1 MGAAERGSS
10 VTTGIVQSDGRHMQP
25 HDLDAEESLLGAMV
39 VSPNALPIATEL
51 VVEDDFYR
59 DTHRIVFRTIRDMYG
74 LGKEVDAVTL
84 SAALEQQ
91 GVLERVGG
99 KAFVHTLVEIVPAA
113 ANVRQYAEIVRET
126 SVLRQLIKV
135 GNEIAELGYDHPD
148 EARTLLDTC
157 EQKVFAISQHRSS
170 ADFEAMSDLVK
181 STFARIDM
189 IRDGAQLSGVPTG
202 FADIDKTT
210 GGFQPSNLIVLAARP
225 GVGKTSL
232 ALNIAHNIGM
242 TGQQSVA
249 IFSLE
254 MSKQEISERMLC
266 SAARVASHRLRS
278 GQTLPN
284 DDYYKLITVAGELE
298 KAPIYVDDTAGLN
311 VFELRAKA
319 RRLAS
324 RVEPKLGLVIID
336 YLQLMMGD
344 GRADNRQQ
352 EVAGISRSLKQLARE
367 LNVPV
372 LAVSQLNREVES
384 RAEKKPLLSDLRES
398 GAIEQDADLVI
409 FIYEPRDENAKGV
422 VVVDIAKHRNGPTNI
437 ARLGFVR
444 DYTKFRTLKAEE
456 ASRYD
461 F

>member
-1 MGAAERGSS
+1 
-10 VTTGIVQSDGRHMQP
+10 MQP
-25 HDLDAEESLLGAMV
+25 HNLDAEESLLGAMV

-74 LGKEVDAVTL
+74 LGKEIDAVTL
-84 SAALEQQ
+84 SAALEAQ
-91 GVLERVGG
+91 GMLERVGG
-99 KAFVHTLVEIVPAA
+99 KAFVHTLVEIVPAVG
-113 ANVRQYAEIVRET
+113 NVRQYAEIVRET

-157 EQKVFAISQHRSS
+157 EQKVFAISQHRNS

-181 STFARIDM
+181 STFERIDK
-189 IRDGAQLSGVPTG
+189 IRDGSQLSGVPTG

-242 TGQQSVA
+242 TGEQSVA

>member
-1 MGAAERGSS
+1 M
-10 VTTGIVQSDGRHMQP
+10 TTGIVQSDGRHMQP

-74 LGKEVDAVTL
+74 LGKEIDAVTL
-84 SAALEQQ
+84 SAALEAQ
-91 GVLERVGG
+91 GVLDRVGG

-113 ANVRQYAEIVRET
+113 GNVRQYAEIVRET

-181 STFARIDM
+181 STFERIDM
-189 IRDGAQLSGVPTG
+189 IRDGHQLSGVPTG

-367 LNVPV
+367 LDVPV

>member
-1 MGAAERGSS
+1 
-10 VTTGIVQSDGRHMQP
+10 VTTGIVEADGRHMQP

-39 VSPNALPIATEL
+39 VSPNAIPIATEL
-51 VVEDDFYR
+51 VADDDFYR
-59 DTHRIVFRTIRDMYG
+59 DTHRVVFRVIRDMYAQ
-74 LGKEVDAVTL
+74 GKEVDAVTL

-126 SVLRQLIKV
+126 SVLRQLIRV
-135 GNEIAELGYDHPD
+135 GNEIAELGYEHPS
-148 EARTLLDTC
+148 EARELLDAC
-157 EQKVFAISQHRSS
+157 EQKVFLISQNRLTT
-170 ADFEAMSDLVK
+170 DFDAMSDMIK
-181 STFARIDM
+181 TTFERIDM
-189 IRDGAQLSGVPTG
+189 IREGQQVSGVASG
-202 FADIDKTT
+202 FADIDRMT
-210 GGFQPSNLIVLAARP
+210 GGFQPSNLVVLAARP

-232 ALNIAHNIGM
+232 ALNIAHNIGV
-242 TGQQSVA
+242 TGKVSVA
-249 IFSLE
+249 VFSLE

-284 DDYYKLITVAGELE
+284 DDYYKLVTVAGELE
-298 KAPIYVDDTAGLN
+298 KAPIYVDDTAGIN

-324 RVEPKLGLVIID
+324 RVDPKLGLVIID

-344 GRADNRQQ
+344 RRADNRQQ
-352 EVAGISRSLKQLARE
+352 EVANISRSLKQLARE
-367 LNVPV
+367 LDVPV
-372 LAVSQLNREVES
+372 LAVSQLNRDVET
-384 RAEKKPLLSDLRES
+384 RAEKKPMLSDLRES

-409 FIYEPRDENAKGV
+409 FIYEPRDENSKGV
-422 VVVDIAKHRNGPTNI
+422 VAVDIAKHRNGPTGV

-444 DYTKFRTLKAEE
+444 DYTKFRTLKADE

>member
-181 STFARIDM
+181 STFERIDM
-189 IRDGAQLSGVPTG
+189 IRDGHQLSGVPTG

-367 LNVPV
+367 LDVPV

>member
-1 MGAAERGSS
+1 MA
-10 VTTGIVQSDGRHMQP
+10 TGIVQSDGRHMQP

-51 VVEDDFYR
+51 VAEDDFYR
-59 DTHRIVFRTIRDMYG
+59 DTHRLVFRAIRDMYA

-126 SVLRQLIKV
+126 SILRQLIRV
-135 GNEIAELGYDHPD
+135 GNEIAEMGYEHPD
-148 EARTLLDTC
+148 EARNLLDSC
-157 EQKVFAISQHRSS
+157 EQKVFAISQHRLSS
-170 ADFEAMSDLVK
+170 DFDAMSDMVK
-181 STFARIDM
+181 STFDRIEM
-189 IRDGAQLSGVPTG
+189 IREGLHLTGVLTG
-202 FADIDKTT
+202 FPDIDKTT

-232 ALNIAHNIGM
+232 ALNIAHNIGL
-242 TGQQSVA
+242 TGKASVA

-266 SAARVASHRLRS
+266 SAARVKSHLLRA
-278 GQTLPN
+278 GNTLQN
-284 DDYYKLITVAGELE
+284 DDYYKLVTVAGELE
-298 KAPIYVDDTAGLN
+298 KAPIYVDDTAGIN

-352 EVAGISRSLKQLARE
+352 EVANISRSLKQLARE
-367 LNVPV
+367 LDVPV
-372 LAVSQLNREVES
+372 LAVSQLNRDVET
-384 RAEKKPLLSDLRES
+384 RAEKKPQLSDLRES

-409 FIYEPRDENAKGV
+409 FIYEPRDDNSKGV
-422 VVVDIAKHRNGPTNI
+422 VTVDIAKHRNGPTNVV
-437 ARLGFVR
+437 RLGFVR
-444 DYTKFRTLKAEE
+444 DYTKFRTLKADE

-461 F
+461 V

>member
-1 MGAAERGSS
+1 
-10 VTTGIVQSDGRHMQP
+10 MQP

-74 LGKEVDAVTL
+74 LGKEIDAVTL
-84 SAALEQQ
+84 SAALEAQ
-91 GVLERVGG
+91 GVLDRVGG

-113 ANVRQYAEIVRET
+113 GNVRQYAEIVRET

-181 STFARIDM
+181 STFERIDM
-189 IRDGAQLSGVPTG
+189 IRDGHQLSGVPTG

-367 LNVPV
+367 LDVPV

>member
-1 MGAAERGSS
+1 

-74 LGKEVDAVTL
+74 LGKEIDAVTL
-84 SAALEQQ
+84 SAALEAQ
-91 GVLERVGG
+91 GVLDRVGG

-113 ANVRQYAEIVRET
+113 GNVRQYAEIVRET

-181 STFARIDM
+181 STFERIDM
-189 IRDGAQLSGVPTG
+189 IRDGHQLSGVPTG

-367 LNVPV
+367 LDVPV

>member
-1 MGAAERGSS
+1 M
-10 VTTGIVQSDGRHMQP
+10 VQSDGRHMQP
-25 HDLDAEESLLGAMV
+25 HDLDAEESVLGAMV
-39 VSPNALPIATEL
+39 LSPNAIPIATEL
-51 VVEDDFYR
+51 LDVDDFYR
-59 DTHRIVFRTIRDMYG
+59 DTHRLVFKAVRDMYAD
-74 LGKEVDAVTL
+74 GKEVDAVTL
-84 SAALEQQ
+84 SAALEHE

-126 SVLRQLIKV
+126 SVLRQLIRV

-148 EARTLLDTC
+148 EARTLLDSC
-157 EQKVFAISQHRSS
+157 EQKVFAISQHRLST
-170 ADFEAMSDLVK
+170 DFESLSSMVK
-181 STFARIDM
+181 SAFDRIEM
-189 IRDGAQLSGVPTG
+189 IREGLQLTGVPSG
-202 FADIDKTT
+202 FPDIDKNT

-232 ALNIAHNIGM
+232 ALNIAHNIGLI
-242 TGQQSVA
+242 GQYSVA
-249 IFSLE
+249 LFSLE

-278 GQTLPN
+278 GQTMPN
-284 DDYYKLITVAGELE
+284 DDYYKLVTVAGELE
-298 KAPIYVDDTAGLN
+298 KAPIWVDDTAGLN

-352 EVAGISRSLKQLARE
+352 EVANISRSLKQLARE

-372 LAVSQLNREVES
+372 LAVSQLNRDVET
-384 RAEKKPLLSDLRES
+384 RAEKKPQLSDLRES
-398 GAIEQDADLVI
+398 GAIEQDADLVM
-409 FIYEPRDENAKGV
+409 FIYEPKDENKKGIV
-422 VVVDIAKHRNGPTNI
+422 ALDIAKHRNGPT
-437 ARLGFVR
+437 ASLRLGFVPN
-444 DYTKFRTLKAEE
+444 YTKFRTLKADDEG
-456 ASRYD
+456 RYD
-461 F
+461 S

>member
-1 MGAAERGSS
+1 VA
-10 VTTGIVQSDGRHMQP
+10 TGIAETDGRHMQP

-39 VSPNALPIATEL
+39 VSPNAIPIATEL
-51 VVEDDFYR
+51 VSDDDFYR
-59 DTHRIVFRTIRDMYG
+59 DTHRVVFRVIRDMYAQ
-74 LGKEVDAVTL
+74 GKEVDAVTL

-126 SVLRQLIKV
+126 SVLRQLIRV
-135 GNEIAELGYDHPD
+135 GNEIAELGYDHPG
-148 EARTLLDTC
+148 EARELLDSC
-157 EQKVFAISQHRSS
+157 EQKVFAISQHRLTT
-170 ADFEAMSDLVK
+170 DFDAMSDMVK
-181 STFARIDM
+181 ATFERIDM
-189 IRDGAQLSGVPTG
+189 IREGQQISGVTSG
-202 FADIDKTT
+202 FADIDRMT

-232 ALNIAHNIGM
+232 ALNVAHNIGV
-242 TGQQSVA
+242 TGTVSVA
-249 IFSLE
+249 VFSLE

-284 DDYYKLITVAGELE
+284 DDYYKLVTVAGELE
-298 KAPIYVDDTAGLN
+298 KAPIYVDDTAGIN

-324 RVEPKLGLVIID
+324 RVDPPLGLVIID

-352 EVAGISRSLKQLARE
+352 EVANISRSLKQLARE

-372 LAVSQLNREVES
+372 LAVSQLNRDVET
-384 RAEKKPLLSDLRES
+384 RAEKKPQLSDLRES

-409 FIYEPRDENAKGV
+409 FIYEPRDENSKGV
-422 VVVDIAKHRNGPTNI
+422 VAVDIAKHRNGPTGV

-444 DYTKFRTLKAEE
+444 DYTKFRTLKADE

>member
-1 MGAAERGSS
+1 
-10 VTTGIVQSDGRHMQP
+10 MQP

-74 LGKEVDAVTL
+74 LGKEIDAVTL
-84 SAALEQQ
+84 SAALEAQ

-409 FIYEPRDENAKGV
+409 FIYEPRDENAKGI

>member
-1 MGAAERGSS
+1 VA
-10 VTTGIVQSDGRHMQP
+10 TGMVETDGRHMQP

-39 VSPNALPIATEL
+39 VSPNAIPIATEL
-51 VVEDDFYR
+51 VAEDDFYR
-59 DTHRIVFRTIRDMYG
+59 DTHRLVFRVIRDMYG
-74 LGKEVDAVTL
+74 QGKEVDAVTL

-99 KAFVHTLVEIVPAA
+99 KAFIHTLVEIVPAA

-126 SVLRQLIKV
+126 SVLRQLIRV
-135 GNEIAELGYDHPD
+135 GNEIAELGYDHPSD
-148 EARTLLDTC
+148 ARELLDSC
-157 EQKVFAISQHRSS
+157 EQKVFAISQHRLTS
-170 ADFEAMSDLVK
+170 DFDAMSDMIK
-181 STFARIDM
+181 STFERIDM
-189 IRDGAQLSGVPTG
+189 IREGQQVSGVPSG
-202 FADIDKTT
+202 FADIDRMT

-232 ALNIAHNIGM
+232 ALNIAHNIGI
-242 TGQQSVA
+242 TGGRSVA
-249 IFSLE
+249 VFSLE

-284 DDYYKLITVAGELE
+284 DDYYKLVTVAGELE
-298 KAPIYVDDTAGLN
+298 KAPIYVDDTAGIN

-324 RVEPKLGLVIID
+324 RVDPPLGLVIID

-352 EVAGISRSLKQLARE
+352 EVANISRSLKQLARE
-367 LNVPV
+367 LDVPV
-372 LAVSQLNREVES
+372 LAVSQLNRDVET
-384 RAEKKPLLSDLRES
+384 RAEKKPMLSDLRES

-409 FIYEPRDENAKGV
+409 FIYEPRDENSKGV
-422 VVVDIAKHRNGPTNI
+422 VAVDIAKHRNGPTGV

-444 DYTKFRTLKAEE
+444 DYTKFRTLKADE

>member
-1 MGAAERGSS
+1 MAT
-10 VTTGIVQSDGRHMQP
+10 VDVQSDGTHMQP

-39 VSPNALPIATEL
+39 VSPNAIPIATEL
-51 VVEDDFYR
+51 LVEEDFYR
-59 DTHRIVFRTIRDMYG
+59 TTHRVIFRTIREMYAI
-74 LGKEVDAVTL
+74 GKEVDAVTL
-84 SAALEQQ
+84 SAALEQK
-91 GVLERVGG
+91 GELDHVGG

-113 ANVRQYAEIVRET
+113 ANVRQYADIVRET
-126 SVLRQLIKV
+126 SVLRQLITV
-135 GNEIAELGYDHPD
+135 GNEIAELGYEHPD
-148 EARTLLDTC
+148 EARILLDTC
-157 EQKVFAISQHRSS
+157 EQKVFAISQHRTS
-170 ADFEAMSDLVK
+170 ADFDAMGDMIK
-181 STFARIDM
+181 STFERIDL
-189 IRDGAQLSGVPTG
+189 IREGLQLSGIPSG

-232 ALNIAHNIGM
+232 ALNIAHNVGL
-242 TGQQSVA
+242 TGKASVA

-284 DDYYKLITVAGELE
+284 DDYYKLVTVAGELE
-298 KAPIYVDDTAGLN
+298 KAPIYVDDTAGIN

-344 GRADNRQQ
+344 RRADNRQQ
-352 EVAGISRSLKQLARE
+352 EVANISRSLKQLARE
-367 LNVPV
+367 LDVPV
-372 LAVSQLNREVES
+372 LAVSQLNREVET
-384 RAEKKPLLSDLRES
+384 RAEKKPQLSDLRES

-444 DYTKFRTLKAEE
+444 DYTKFRTLKADEK
-456 ASRYD
+456 ARHD

>member
-1 MGAAERGSS
+1 
-10 VTTGIVQSDGRHMQP
+10 VTTGIVQNDGRHMQP

-84 SAALEQQ
+84 SAALEAQ

-181 STFARIDM
+181 STFERIDM
-189 IRDGAQLSGVPTG
+189 IRDGHQLSGVPTG

-367 LNVPV
+367 LDVPV

>member
-1 MGAAERGSS
+1 
-10 VTTGIVQSDGRHMQP
+10 MQP

-74 LGKEVDAVTL
+74 LGKEIDAVTL
-84 SAALEQQ
+84 SAALEAQ
-91 GVLERVGG
+91 GVLDRVGG

-113 ANVRQYAEIVRET
+113 GNVRQYAEIVRET

-181 STFARIDM
+181 STFERIDM
-189 IRDGAQLSGVPTG
+189 IRDGHQLSGVPTG

-266 SAARVASHRLRS
+266 SAARVKSHLLRA
-278 GQTLPN
+278 GNTLQN
-284 DDYYKLITVAGELE
+284 DDYYKLVTVAGELE
-298 KAPIYVDDTAGLN
+298 KAPIYVDDTAGIN

-352 EVAGISRSLKQLARE
+352 EVANISRSLKQLARE
-367 LNVPV
+367 LDVPV
-372 LAVSQLNREVES
+372 LAVSQLNRDVET
-384 RAEKKPLLSDLRES
+384 RAEKKPQLSDLRES

-409 FIYEPRDENAKGV
+409 FIYEPRDDNSKGV
-422 VVVDIAKHRNGPTNI
+422 VTVDIAKHRNGPTNVV
-437 ARLGFVR
+437 RLGFVR
-444 DYTKFRTLKAEE
+444 DYTKFRTLKADE

-461 F
+461 V

>member
-1 MGAAERGSS
+1 MA
-10 VTTGIVQSDGRHMQP
+10 TGTVATDGRHMQP

-39 VSPNALPIATEL
+39 VSPNAIPIATEL
-51 VVEDDFYR
+51 VADDDFYR
-59 DTHRIVFRTIRDMYG
+59 DTHRLVFRVIRDMYAQ
-74 LGKEVDAVTL
+74 GKEVDAVTL

-126 SVLRQLIKV
+126 SVLRQLIRV
-135 GNEIAELGYDHPD
+135 GNEIAELGYDHPG
-148 EARTLLDTC
+148 EARELLDSC
-157 EQKVFAISQHRSS
+157 EQKVFAISQHRLTT
-170 ADFEAMSDLVK
+170 DFDPMSDMIK
-181 STFARIDM
+181 ATFERIDM
-189 IRDGAQLSGVPTG
+189 IREGQQISGVPTG
-202 FADIDKTT
+202 FADIDRMT

-232 ALNIAHNIGM
+232 ALNIAHNIGI
-242 TGQQSVA
+242 TGTTSVA
-249 IFSLE
+249 VFSLE

-284 DDYYKLITVAGELE
+284 DDYYKLVTVAGELE
-298 KAPIYVDDTAGLN
+298 KAPIYVDDTAGIN

-324 RVEPKLGLVIID
+324 RVDPPLGLVIID

-352 EVAGISRSLKQLARE
+352 EVANISRSLKQLARE

-372 LAVSQLNREVES
+372 LAVSQLNRDVET
-384 RAEKKPLLSDLRES
+384 RAEKKPQLSDLRES
-398 GAIEQDADLVI
+398 GAIEQDADLVV
-409 FIYEPRDENAKGV
+409 FIYEPRDENSKGV
-422 VVVDIAKHRNGPTNI
+422 VAVDIAKHRNGPTGI

-444 DYTKFRTLKAEE
+444 DYTKFRTLKADE

>member
-1 MGAAERGSS
+1 
-10 VTTGIVQSDGRHMQP
+10 MQP

-74 LGKEVDAVTL
+74 LGKEIDAVTL
-84 SAALEQQ
+84 SAALEAQ
-91 GVLERVGG
+91 GVLDRVGG

-113 ANVRQYAEIVRET
+113 GNVRQYAEIVRET

-181 STFARIDM
+181 STFERIDM
-189 IRDGAQLSGVPTG
+189 IRDGHQLSGVPTG

-254 MSKQEISERMLC
+254 MSKRMLC

-367 LNVPV
+367 LDVPV

>member
-1 MGAAERGSS
+1 M
-10 VTTGIVQSDGRHMQP
+10 TTGIAQADGRHMQP
-25 HDLDAEESLLGAMV
+25 HDLDAEESVLGAMI
-39 VSPNALPIATEL
+39 VSPNAIPVATEL
-51 VVEDDFYR
+51 LDIDDFYR
-59 DTHRIVFRTIRDMYG
+59 DTHRLVFKSIRDMYG
-74 LGKEVDAVTL
+74 DGKEVDAVTL

-91 GVLERVGG
+91 GVLDRVGG

-126 SVLRQLIKV
+126 SVLRQLIRV
-135 GNEIAELGYDHPD
+135 GNEIAELGYEHPD
-148 EARTLLDTC
+148 EATTLLDAC
-157 EQKVFAISQHRSS
+157 EQKVFAISQHRLTS
-170 ADFEAMSDLVK
+170 DFAPMIAMVQ
-181 STFARIDM
+181 STFERIEM
-189 IRDGAQLSGVPTG
+189 IREGLQMTGIPSGFP
-202 FADIDKTT
+202 DIDKTT

-232 ALNIAHNIGM
+232 ALNIAHNIGLA
-242 TGQQSVA
+242 GKHSVA
-249 IFSLE
+249 VFSLE

-284 DDYYKLITVAGELE
+284 EDYYKLVTVAGELE
-298 KAPIYVDDTAGLN
+298 KAPIWVDDTAGLN

-324 RVEPKLGLVIID
+324 RVQPALGLVIID

-344 GRADNRQQ
+344 RRADNRQQ
-352 EVAGISRSLKQLARE
+352 EVANISRSLKQLARE

-372 LAVSQLNREVES
+372 LAVSQLNREVET
-384 RAEKKPLLSDLRES
+384 RAEKRPQLSDLRES

-409 FIYEPRDENAKGV
+409 FIYKATDDDAKDSHGSRDSKGIV
-422 VVVDIAKHRNGPTNI
+422 AVDIAKHRNGPTGKF
-437 ARLGFVR
+437 RLAFNPN
-444 DYTKFRTLKAEE
+444 YTKFITLKADE

>member
-1 MGAAERGSS
+1 VATE
-10 VTTGIVQSDGRHMQP
+10 IVHSDGRHMQP
-25 HDLDAEESLLGAMV
+25 HDLDAEESLLGAMI
-39 VSPNALPIATEL
+39 VSPNAIPIATEL
-51 VVEDDFYR
+51 VDIEDFYR
-59 DTHRIVFRTIRDMYG
+59 DTHRLVFKTIRQMYAD
-74 LGKEVDAVTL
+74 GKEVDAVTL
-84 SAALEQQ
+84 SASLEQQ

-126 SVLRQLIKV
+126 SILRQLIRV
-135 GNEIAELGYDHPD
+135 GNEIAELGYEHPD
-148 EARTLLDTC
+148 EARTLLDSC
-157 EQKVFAISQHRSS
+157 EQKVFAISQHRLTT
-170 ADFEAMSDLVK
+170 DFEPMSSMVK
-181 STFARIDM
+181 SAFDRIEM
-189 IRDGAQLSGVPTG
+189 IREGLQLTGVPTG
-202 FADIDKTT
+202 FNDIDKYT

-232 ALNIAHNIGM
+232 ALNVAHNIGVA
-242 TGQQSVA
+242 GQRSVA
-249 IFSLE
+249 VFSLE

-284 DDYYKLITVAGELE
+284 DDYYKLVTVAGELE
-298 KAPIYVDDTAGLN
+298 KAPIFVDDTAGLN

-324 RVEPKLGLVIID
+324 RVDPPLGLVIID

-352 EVAGISRSLKQLARE
+352 EVANISRSLKQLARE

-372 LAVSQLNREVES
+372 LAVSQLNRDVET
-384 RAEKKPLLSDLRES
+384 RAEKRPQLSDLRES
-398 GAIEQDADLVI
+398 GAIEQDADLVM
-409 FIYEPRDENAKGV
+409 FIYEPKDENKKGIV
-422 VVVDIAKHRNGPTNI
+422 QLDIAKHRNGPT
-437 ARLGFVR
+437 ASVRLGFVPN
-444 DYTKFRTLKAEE
+444 YTKFRTLKADEE
-456 ASRYD
+456 GRYD

>member
-1 MGAAERGSS
+1 

-74 LGKEVDAVTL
+74 LGKEIDAVTL
-84 SAALEQQ
+84 SAALEAQ

-113 ANVRQYAEIVRET
+113 GNVRQYAEIVRET

-181 STFARIDM
+181 STFERIDM
-189 IRDGAQLSGVPTG
+189 IRDGHQLSGVPTG

>member
-1 MGAAERGSS
+1 
-10 VTTGIVQSDGRHMQP
+10 MQP

-84 SAALEQQ
+84 SAALEAQ

-113 ANVRQYAEIVRET
+113 GNVRQYAEIVRET

-181 STFARIDM
+181 STFERIDM
-189 IRDGAQLSGVPTG
+189 IRDGHQLSGVPTG

-409 FIYEPRDENAKGV
+409 FIYEPRDENAKGI

>member
-367 LNVPV
+367 LDVPV

>member
-1 MGAAERGSS
+1 
-10 VTTGIVQSDGRHMQP
+10 MQP
-25 HDLDAEESLLGAMV
+25 HDLDAEASLLGAMI
-39 VSPNALPIATEL
+39 VSPNAIPIATEL
-51 VVEDDFYR
+51 VDIEDFYR
-59 DTHRIVFRTIRDMYG
+59 DTHRLVFTSIRQMYSD
-74 LGKEVDAVTL
+74 GKEVDAVTL
-84 SAALEQQ
+84 SAMLEQQ

-126 SVLRQLIKV
+126 SVLRQLIRV
-135 GNEIAELGYDHPD
+135 GNEIAELGYEHPD
-148 EARTLLDTC
+148 EARTLLDSC
-157 EQKVFAISQHRSS
+157 EQKVFAISQSRLTT
-170 ADFEAMSDLVK
+170 DFEPMSTMVK
-181 STFARIDM
+181 TTFERIDM
-189 IRDGAQLSGVPTG
+189 IREGLQLTGVPTG
-202 FADIDKTT
+202 FPDIDKYT

-232 ALNIAHNIGM
+232 ALNIAHNIGL
-242 TGQQSVA
+242 TATSSVA
-249 IFSLE
+249 VFSLE

-284 DDYYKLITVAGELE
+284 DDYYKLVTVAGELE

-324 RVEPKLGLVIID
+324 RVDPPLGLVIID

-352 EVAGISRSLKQLARE
+352 EVANISRSLKQLARE

-372 LAVSQLNREVES
+372 LAVSQLNRDVET
-384 RAEKKPLLSDLRES
+384 RAEKRPQLSDLRES
-398 GAIEQDADLVI
+398 GAIEQDADLVM
-409 FIYEPRDENAKGV
+409 FIYEPKDENKKGIV
-422 VVVDIAKHRNGPTNI
+422 QLDIAKHRNGPT
-437 ARLGFVR
+437 ASVRLGFVPN
-444 DYTKFRTLKAEE
+444 YTKFRTLKADEE
-456 ASRYD
+456 GRYD